1 MFPSQPPL
9 YLTFCAPSLFSSL
22 HLTLHLSSLLVFVPL
37 TFCAPSLFSSLHLT
51 LHLSSLLVPPFFS
64 STLPSALLPSSHH
77 FTLPSTSLPFWS
89 LHFSSLPYLLRSFPL
104 LITSPY
110 PPPLFPSGP
119 SIFLLYLTFCA
130 PSLFSS
136 LHLTLHLSSLLVPPF
151 FFSTLPS
158 ALLPSSHHFTLPSTS
173 LPLWSL
179 HFSPLPYLLRSFP
192 LLITSPYPPPLFP
205 SGPSIFLLYI
215 TFCAPS
221 LFSSLHLTLHL
232 SSPLVPPFSSLA
244 LSLSLFCTGSN
255 ITDDEITLALEKFEE
270 SKELAESGMA
280 NLLDSDVR
288 HISS

>member
-22 HLTLHLSSLLVFVPL
+22 HLTLHLSSLLV
-37 TFCAPSLFSSLHLT
+37 
-51 LHLSSLLVPPFFS
+51 PPFFF

-89 LHFSSLPYLLRSFPL
+89 LHFSSLHYLLRSFPL

-179 HFSPLPYLLRSFP
+179 HFLPL
-192 LLITSPYPPPLFP
+192 
-205 SGPSIFLLYI
+205 
-215 TFCAPS
+215 
-221 LFSSLHLTLHL
+221 
-232 SSPLVPPFSSLA
+232 
-244 LSLSLFCTGSN
+244 LSLSLSSVQAATSLMMKSLLHWRSLRSQKSWQRVGWPICWTVMYVTYHRKSFAL
-255 ITDDEITLALEKFEE
+255 TLTWFAMV
-270 SKELAESGMA
+270 G
-280 NLLDSDVR
+280 
-288 HISS
+288 